1 MQRISKLEMAVLV
14 LIFIIFAIGFF
25 LLHTNLPL
33 FEIYTV
39 EDGFVEWLTVLGL
52 LAGSFT
58 CFHRFFTLRKEKRWM
73 FLTATFILGILLF
86 FAAGEEISWG
96 QRLFGIE
103 SPEFFKQRNTQG
115 ETNFHN
121 LVLGGVRIN
130 RWIFSFLLIFVL
142 SLYIIVVPLLYKRKR
157 WMQNFVRYFGIPLP
171 KTYQIISF
179 IIMFIASEMM
189 DHEKRAELVEFATAF
204 LLFLVTAFPFNR
216 EDFLLNSSKGHQQ
229 NRST

>member
-1 MQRISKLEMAVLV
+1 MHTFSRIEITVLAFIV
-14 LIFIIFAIGFF
+14 LMFLTGFI
-25 LLHTNLPL
+25 LLYTNLSL
-33 FEIYTV
+33 YETFTI
-39 EDGFVEWLTVLGL
+39 EDGFVEWMTVLGL

-58 CFHRFFTLRKEKRWM
+58 CFHRFFKLRKEKKWM
-73 FLTATFILGILLF
+73 FLTATFILGIFLF

-96 QRLFGIE
+96 QRLLGIE
-103 SPEFFKQRNTQG
+103 SPEFFKQSNTQG

-142 SLYIIVVPLLYKRKR
+142 SIYIIVVPLLYKRKK

-179 IIMFIASEMM
+179 IIMFIASELM

-204 LLFLVTAFPFNR
+204 LLFLVTAFPYNK
-216 EDFLLNSSKGHQQ
+216 EDFVLNNERALHK
-229 NRST
+229 N

>member
-1 MQRISKLEMAVLV
+1 MKMQRISKIEIAVLSV
-14 LIFIIFAIGFF
+14 IIVVFITGFI
-25 LLHTNLPL
+25 LLNNNVPL
-33 FEIYTV
+33 FETFTV

-58 CFHRFFTLRKEKRWM
+58 CFYRFFKLRKEKRWM
-73 FLTATFILGILLF
+73 FLTATFLLGILLF

-103 SPEFFKQRNTQG
+103 SPEYFKQRNTQG
-115 ETNFHN
+115 ETNLHN

-142 SLYIIVVPLLYKRKR
+142 SIYIIVVPLLYKRKK
-157 WMQNFVRYFGIPLP
+157 WMQNFVRFFGIPLP

-204 LLFLVTAFPFNR
+204 LLFLVTAFPFNK
-216 EDFLLNSSKGHQQ
+216 EDFVLTNEKSSNK
-229 NRST
+229 T